1 MRVSSCLLL
10 IAGLLATHPATAEVV
25 VKEQAQA
32 DLDLMIG
39 RAEAMEDSRNA
50 LRLLERLSQEAGTNM
65 APRLRELAGDRSDG
79 SGPIL
84 YRDAFLVR
92 AATERAQIL
101 SALLAGDLDN
111 DGSVTRDEVARV
123 LRLGRS
129 NGMIGDLFLR
139 FDTDADDRVSPEE
152 LAEGVKDSVS
162 ERMAGREDRASILA
176 TLLDFDA
183 DGQIT
188 EQELNRAVAALEVRN
203 APTDAANQP

>member
-10 IAGLLATHPATAEVV
+10 IAGLLATQPATAEVV

-50 LRLLERLSQEAGTNM
+50 LRQLERLSQDAGTNM
-65 APRLRELAGDRSDG
+65 APRLRELVGDRSDG

-139 FDTDADDRVSPEE
+139 FDTDTDDRVSSEE

-162 ERMAGREDRASILA
+162 ERMAGREDRASLVA

-188 EQELNRAVAALEVRN
+188 EQDLDRAVAALGVRN
-203 APTDAANQP
+203 APTDAASEP